1 VLGSPREQNAPVMK
15 KNKTETLRRSYRL
28 DYSKARPNRFAKGL
42 SLGTVTV
49 VLDADV
55 ATRFKDSRSVNRALR
70 ALLRAEADARS
81 TTPAP

>member
-1 VLGSPREQNAPVMK
+1 MK
-15 KNKTETLRRSYRL
+15 KTKTDTLRPSYRL

-55 ATRFKDSRSVNRALR
+55 AARFKDSRSVNRALR
-70 ALLRAEADARS
+70 ALLRAEAGERS
-81 TTPAP
+81 TTSAP